1 MAHIHRIFR
10 NPLPLSGLVLAALMA
25 GCAAPLPPAA
35 PAPAPIPV
43 PTAPPLIVIAPTVQA
58 PVPAPV
64 QATSPAPVQATSPAP
79 VQAPVP
85 APVQATLPV
94 PVQAPL
100 PPVAIAPQAPV
111 APAKPPPALAAAP
124 QASNSAAQSKA
135 ANPLDYR
142 RDAASH
148 LYGQNAHRIFAGKMP
163 RMLYAIGVLQV
174 EVDGHGQVARLNWMR
189 APKHAPEVVAEIER
203 TVRRA
208 APFPLPARMGQVT
221 YTDTWLWHKSGRFQL
236 DTLTEGQL

>member
-1 MAHIHRIFR
+1 MARIPRIFR

-35 PAPAPIPV
+35 PLPVPVPVPAPVPAPIPV
-43 PTAPPLIVIAPTVQA
+43 PTAPPLTVIAPTVQA
-58 PVPAPV
+58 PVPA
-64 QATSPAPVQATSPAP
+64 
-79 VQAPVP
+79 
-85 APVQATLPV
+85 

-124 QASNSAAQSKA
+124 QASNSAALSKA

-163 RMLYAIGVLQV
+163 PMLYAIGVLQV
-174 EVDGHGQVARLNWMR
+174 EVDGRGQVARLNWMR